1 MTGRVCGSRQRALS
15 QSVIVQGWIASS
27 FATRLSYEDPTID
40 TRVSGVGPACEGRA
54 LSPADSMCT
63 RYSLRKGDYL
73 YDVEIYEDP
82 TPGTAVRFYAQVLN
96 MARLESGRAVV
107 FGPEVQD
114 QVGRTRD
121 EAFSY
126 IDGAVDAWVKDQ
138 THLET
143 PINAAAGGLETPPS
157 APCRPD

>member
-1 MTGRVCGSRQRALS
+1 MDRILP
-15 QSVIVQGWIASS
+15 

-40 TRVSGVGPACEGRA
+40 TRVSGVGPACVVRTM
-54 LSPADSMCT
+54 SSADAICT

-82 TPGTAVRFYAQVLN
+82 APATAVRFYAQVLN
-96 MARLESGRAVV
+96 MARLESGRTVA
-107 FGPEVQD
+107 FDPEVQD

-126 IDGAVDAWVKDQ
+126 VDAAVDAWVKDQ
-138 THLET
+138 TRA
-143 PINAAAGGLETPPS
+143 N
-157 APCRPD
+157 